1 MGKQALLLLHCFHS
15 LIEMTHCHL
24 RKKIHVDLLSSMKCT
39 TKIVYAIS
47 IQVNGWTF
55 TVFHVH
61 FLTDDLAITCK
72 GFCTI
77 SWNLKADVQDGCL
90 IFITGDPVT
99 LGCWESNMAV
109 QLAPSVE
116 SNNIWTAEIK
126 VNLLLTVSS
135 SEHNIY

>member
-1 MGKQALLLLHCFHS
+1 
-15 LIEMTHCHL
+15 
-24 RKKIHVDLLSSMKCT
+24 MKGEIYMFFGT
-39 TKIVYAIS
+39 EGV
-47 IQVNGWTF
+47 QVNGWMF

-126 VNLLLTVSS
+126 VNLLLTVSF
-135 SEHNIY
+135 SEHNIYSSSIRLCG

>member
-1 MGKQALLLLHCFHS
+1 
-15 LIEMTHCHL
+15 
-24 RKKIHVDLLSSMKCT
+24 
-39 TKIVYAIS
+39 
-47 IQVNGWTF
+47 
-55 TVFHVH
+55 
-61 FLTDDLAITCK
+61 LTDDSTITCK

-77 SWNLKADVQDGCL
+77 SWNLKADVQDGYL

-126 VNLLLTVSS
+126 VFLLLTVKLFCGNASQLP
-135 SEHNIY
+135 